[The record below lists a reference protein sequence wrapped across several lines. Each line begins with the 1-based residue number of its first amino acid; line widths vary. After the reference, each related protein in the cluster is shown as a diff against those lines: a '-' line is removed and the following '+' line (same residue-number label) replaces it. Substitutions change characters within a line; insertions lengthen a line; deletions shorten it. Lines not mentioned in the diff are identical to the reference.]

1 MGSLRGILT
10 GMSRVI
16 KRGSIR
22 LPFSEHNKVFVH
34 EVDGFDTTLDE
45 LPFPEQID
53 EPKALALGLYTGY
66 VFHDFLLFIPRIH
79 IYGAQA
85 HILLLFH
92 KQIFSF
98 VYPLLI

>member
-1 MGSLRGILT
+1 MGSLQDILT
-10 GMSRVI
+10 GMIRVI
-16 KRGSIR
+16 RRGPIR

-34 EVDGFDTTLDE
+34 EVDSLNTTLDE

-53 EPKALALGLYTGY
+53 EPKAFAFGLNSSY
-66 VFHDFLLFIPRIH
+66 VFHNFLFLIPRIH

-92 KQIFSF
+92 KQILSF
-98 VYPLLI
+98 DYPLLI

>member
-16 KRGSIR
+16 RRGSIR

-34 EVDGFDTTLDE
+34 EVDGLNTTLDE

-53 EPKALALGLYTGY
+53 EPKAFALGLYSSY
-66 VFHDFLLFIPRIH
+66 VFHNFLFLIPRIH
-79 IYGAQA
+79 IHGTQT
-85 HILLLFH
+85 HVFLLSKCLTLPTWR
-92 KQIFSF
+92 
-98 VYPLLI
+98 VANA